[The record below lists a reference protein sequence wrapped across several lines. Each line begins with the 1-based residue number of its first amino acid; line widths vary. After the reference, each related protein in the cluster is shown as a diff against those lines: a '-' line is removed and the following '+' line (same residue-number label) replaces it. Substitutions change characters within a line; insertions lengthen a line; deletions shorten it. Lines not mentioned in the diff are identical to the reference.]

1 MGWQVSII
9 NCNAKVKKS
18 KLRKISLA
26 FTKKCGV
33 TSLNYELQCK
43 SAKKVICR
51 SVSWATLTLKKL
63 KKKNY
68 VSSKYGKISEK
79 SSSEDSDDGGSNDKV
94 NEGASTSKVNEGASS
109 SINTFDEK
117 DGLVCINSDF
127 NVTCKE
133 IGFKKQT
140 KFDVENNNYQIKFEP
155 KQGKSQ
161 ILIIVLYRE

>member
-1 MGWQVSII
+1 MIVQILLCTRGIAAAILGLLNTIEKIKMSSSDSSGIPMG
-9 NCNAKVKKS
+9 
-18 KLRKISLA
+18 KLIP
-26 FTKKCGV
+26 
-33 TSLNYELQCK
+33 
-43 SAKKVICR
+43 
-51 SVSWATLTLKKL
+51 KKL
-63 KKKNY
+63 EKKNY

-109 SINTFDEK
+109 SINTFGEK
-117 DGLVCINSDF
+117 DGLVFTNSDF
-127 NVTCKE
+127 NVTCKD

-161 ILIIVLYRE
+161 KLIICFRGNNC